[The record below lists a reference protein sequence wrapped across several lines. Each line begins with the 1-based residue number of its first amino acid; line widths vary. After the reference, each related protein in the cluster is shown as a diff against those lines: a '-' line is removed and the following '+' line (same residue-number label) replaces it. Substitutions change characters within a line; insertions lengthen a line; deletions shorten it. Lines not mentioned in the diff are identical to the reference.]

1 MQPVMLKFRGL
12 QSYRDEQAI
21 DFGQLGAAG
30 IFGVFGPTGA
40 GKSTILD
47 GITLALFGKVTRAK
61 SGTRGIMNQYEDKLA
76 VSFEFSLGGER
87 YLAERLYHRDRH
99 DPDSVKIKNAR
110 LVQTSSDSVLA
121 DKASDVDARIAEL
134 LGMSYEDFSRAVIL
148 PQGKFDQ
155 FLKLTGGE
163 RARMLENILR
173 LERYGEQL
181 SKKVTDLEN
190 DLKNRLETNN
200 GLLAQ
205 LGEASEEVI
214 ATAEADLGKQVQA
227 VMQQDLLRKQTEIEF
242 RELEKTAGIYSELE
256 IMVKEKQ
263 RLDAEKPVL
272 DKQRERLERA
282 LKAEPLRR
290 LLEQE
295 EETVRK
301 AIDAGT
307 VLNRLE
313 EKLADAGQREA
324 EDLIRLQSAE
334 KKEQV
339 IDDLKEKELPRA
351 ALAAAF
357 EKQVFLLEAET
368 GRIRKDIDEKT
379 RQMATAFDQGRKQGA
394 LLEKTSKESNSLK
407 TKREALLRVLECRGA
422 MERCLSALS
431 ELEGAE
437 KQENEVKNA
446 LAGKQRALSA
456 QEEKILQMLSGNM
469 EVTYANPGEKGLS
482 DLMNKA
488 AAVVSQASDAK
499 RLQDE
504 FLEGVIAGNMAGAL
518 VNRLR
523 IGEPCPVCGSLNHP
537 QPAAEADGGDSGLEG
552 ARSGA
557 VEAGQRLE
565 QLLEWQRETGIAYN
579 TYKNILADIKTE
591 YLPNRETKTLAVEA
605 AAAKFTTALKLLA
618 EAAAKTETGGI
629 LGLPWDPCRD
639 REKVR
644 EARNTLVN
652 AENNVKS
659 MDDQIR
665 VSEENIRAA
674 EAELFELR
682 TRYRE
687 LAAEK
692 AGLENSQNAVNKS
705 LLEQKAG
712 LTEITG
718 GKTAHAYEKEVRDN
732 ISLLQRELTEAR
744 KTWELL
750 QNEKQE
756 MSRELAVAAA
766 GMSGLSESLDRLR
779 SELRAQV
786 TNEGFESI
794 ADLRQALI
802 EPGERSG
809 IQNRINEYDKLL
821 DHLEKGISGLQH
833 KIGAVEFDREK
844 LEQAGEN
851 LEKLAAEYAEAVR
864 TEGVL
869 KNQLAVLREKHS
881 IWNQL
886 REERKY
892 LLRRRELAGKLV
904 SLLKGRKY
912 VQFLAEEHLRDMAVE
927 ASLRLGTL
935 TGQRYSLELDG
946 GGNFVMRDD
955 YSGSQRRPVNTLSGG
970 ETFLTSLALALA
982 LSSKI
987 QLKGQYPLGFFFL
1000 DEGFGT
1006 LDQEKLEV
1014 VMGTLE
1020 RLHDGSR
1027 MVGVITHVP
1036 ELRNRLP
1043 RCLEVIPAQQDGTGS
1058 RVEIKV
1064 N

>member
-12 QSYRDEQAI
+12 QSYREEQVI
-21 DFGQLGAAG
+21 DFGQLGAVG

-61 SGTRGIMNQYEDKLA
+61 SGTRGIMNQYEDRLA

-87 YLAERLYHRDRH
+87 FLAERLYQRDRH

-110 LVQTSSDSVLA
+110 LVQTTSDSVLA
-121 DKASDVDARIAEL
+121 DKASDVDVRITEL

-190 DLKNRLETNN
+190 ELKNRLEANI

-214 ATAEADLGKQVQA
+214 AAAEADLGKQVQA
-227 VMQQDLLRKQTEIEF
+227 VIQQDMLRKKAEIEF
-242 RELEKTAGIYSELE
+242 RELEKTAGLYSELE
-256 IMVKEKQ
+256 TMVKEKQ
-263 RLDAEKPVL
+263 RLDTEWPVL
-272 DKQRERLERA
+272 DKQRELLERS
-282 LKAEPLRR
+282 LKAEPMRR

-295 EETVRK
+295 EEIVRK
-301 AIDAGT
+301 TADAGT

-313 EKLADAGQREA
+313 EKLAEAGKREA
-324 EDLIRLQSAE
+324 EVLVRLQAAE
-334 KKEQV
+334 KKEEV

-351 ALAAAF
+351 ALAVAY
-357 EKQVFLLEAET
+357 EKQAFLLEAET
-368 GRIRKDIDEKT
+368 GRIGKDIDEKT
-379 RQMATAFDQGRKQGA
+379 RHMDMVSDEGRKKGT
-394 LLEKTSKESNSLK
+394 LLEDARKDSNSFK
-407 TKREALLRVLECRGA
+407 TKREALLRILECRGA
-422 MERCLSALS
+422 LEKCLSALS

-437 KQENEVKNA
+437 KQETEVKNA
-446 LAGKQRALSA
+446 LAGKQKTLSV
-456 QEEKILQMLSGNM
+456 QEEKMLQILAENM
-469 EVTYANPGEKGLS
+469 EVTDANPDEKGFS
-482 DLMNKA
+482 ELMDKA
-488 AAVVSQASDAK
+488 AAVVRQASDAK

-504 FLEGVIAGNMAGAL
+504 SLARVMAGNMAGAL
-518 VNRLR
+518 ANRLR
-523 IGEPCPVCGSLNHP
+523 TGEPCPVCGSLNHP
-537 QPAAEADGGDSGLEG
+537 QPAAEADGDDSGLED
-552 ARSGA
+552 ARTRA
-557 VEAGQRLE
+557 AEAGQRLE
-565 QLLEWQRETGIAYN
+565 QLLEWQREAGIAYN
-579 TYKNILADIKTE
+579 TYKNIASDIKTE
-591 YLPNRETKTLAVEA
+591 YLPNREIKTRALEA
-605 AAAKFTTALKLLA
+605 AAGKFATALTMLA
-618 EAAAKTETGGI
+618 EAATNTETGGL
-629 LGLPWDPCRD
+629 LGLPGDPCRD
-639 REKVR
+639 REKIR
-644 EARNTLVN
+644 EARNILVN
-652 AENNVKS
+652 AETDIKS
-659 MDDQIR
+659 LDDQIR
-665 VSEENIRAA
+665 ASDDNIRAA
-674 EAELFELR
+674 EAELVELR

-692 AGLENSQNAVNKS
+692 AGLEKSQQAANKS
-705 LLEQKAG
+705 LMEQKSMID
-712 LTEITG
+712 EITG
-718 GKTAHAYEKEVRDN
+718 GKTAGIYAKEVREQ
-732 ISLLQRELTEAR
+732 IALLQRELIEAR
-744 KTWELL
+744 KAWELL

-756 MSRELAVAAA
+756 ISRELAVAAA
-766 GMSGLSESLDRLR
+766 GMSGLSESLERLR
-779 SELRAQV
+779 SELQAQV
-786 TNEGFESI
+786 TNEGFDSI
-794 ADLRQALI
+794 AGLRQSLI

-821 DHLEKGISGLQH
+821 DHLEKGIRGLRD
-833 KIGAVEFDREK
+833 KIGASEFDCEK
-844 LEQAGEN
+844 LEQAREI
-851 LEKLAAEYAEAVR
+851 LETQSAEYAEAVR
-864 TEGVL
+864 SEGAL
-869 KNQLAVLREKHS
+869 KKHLEVLREKHEL
-881 IWNQL
+881 WNRL
-886 REERKY
+886 REEKKH
-892 LLRRRELAGKLV
+892 LLRRRELAGQLV

-912 VQFLAEEHLRDMAVE
+912 VQFLAEEHLRDMAAE

-935 TGQRYSLELDG
+935 TGQRYSLELDE

-1006 LDQEKLEV
+1006 LDQEKLEI
-1014 VMGTLE
+1014 VMSTLE

-1027 MVGVITHVP
+1027 IVGVITHVP

-1058 RVEIKV
+1058 RVVTKAT
-1064 N
+1064 